1 MEKKRQLAGFFR
13 QIQIISWK
21 NALLFLQNKSGIITE
36 LITCVLFISIMGGII
51 AFASVNRS
59 RAFDD
64 NTEIPTSFYDG
75 DVGEKLYF
83 YPETNLTLKL
93 ISKIFDTVKIYTQT
107 NLTGFEGI
115 DKSDP
120 SEFTNAQFKATS
132 IFISFSTAMLN
143 ATRWPDSIQY
153 SLFLKKSSQTIE
165 MSNDYRFNLND
176 IPKYLVESRYGSDYY
191 DKKVNTVKNSID
203 VHLINSIMDSEVMS
217 FSKMVKLKFAKYF
230 FHFLIKLD
238 DNLLFNR
245 KRLRLIRFRAS
256 GMIL

>member
-36 LITCVLFISIMGGII
+36 LITCALFISIMGGII
-51 AFASVNRS
+51 ALASVNIS
-59 RAFDD
+59 RTFDD
-64 NTEIPTSFYDG
+64 RTVIPTSFYDG

-83 YPETNLTLKL
+83 FPETDLTLNL
-93 ISKIFDTVKIYTQT
+93 IRRIFNTVKIYTQT

-115 DKSDP
+115 DKADP

-132 IFISFSTAMLN
+132 IFISFSTEMQN

-153 SLFLKKSSQTIE
+153 SLFLKQSSQFIE

-176 IPKYLVESRYGSDYY
+176 IPKYLVESRYLEIDYF

-203 VHLINSIMDSEVMS
+203 VLLINSIIGSDVMS
-217 FSKMVKLKFAKYF
+217 FSKKVKLKFVKYF
-230 FHFLIKLD
+230 FHFD
-238 DNLLFNR
+238 QT
-245 KRLRLIRFRAS
+245 
-256 GMIL
+256 